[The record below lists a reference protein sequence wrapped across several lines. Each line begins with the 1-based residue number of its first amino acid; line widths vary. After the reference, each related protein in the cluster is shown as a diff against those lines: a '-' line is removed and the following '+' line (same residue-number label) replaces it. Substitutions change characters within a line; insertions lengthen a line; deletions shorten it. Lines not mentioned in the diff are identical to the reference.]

1 MIWAKDGWHRPKLIT
16 SGRDCTVIMVML
28 MMMVMTLTTVMLMV
42 MTMVNVIKMV
52 IMSGGKINTYLCKS
66 TAFFGRCLIIVKIGD
81 GGDDGVSGD
90 GDDDGDSDGNDPSP
104 LKSGLP

>member
-16 SGRDCTVIMVML
+16 SGRDCTVI
-28 MMMVMTLTTVMLMV
+28 MVMTLTTVMLMV

-52 IMSGGKINTYLCKS
+52 IMSGGKINAYLCKS

-81 GGDDGVSGD
+81 GGDDG
-90 GDDDGDSDGNDPSP
+90 NDPSS
-104 LKSGLP
+104 KSGLP